1 LGQAGEV
8 LGPDGGWCARKMDSV
23 AVAWNGVALFYAI
36 GLFADEVGL
45 GKTIEAG
52 LILRELKLRGLVKR
66 VLGFDYLR

>member
-1 LGQAGEV
+1 
-8 LGPDGGWCARKMDSV
+8 MDSV

-66 VLGFDYLR
+66 VLGFDYPR